1 MARLLLVAL
10 VAALGASGVGCQAHA
25 QQGGPERVR
34 GVIVAVEARLV
45 AQAESVTVRT
55 DDGRELVFRVDPAVD
70 VSPGHLREHMTLA
83 EPVLVTYRVEGDGLL
98 ALRIDDG

>member
-1 MARLLLVAL
+1 VRHAVMLAL
-10 VAALGASGVGCQAHA
+10 VAVLGASGAGCRAHA

-34 GVIVAVEARLV
+34 GLIIAIEARSI
-45 AQAESVTVRT
+45 AQADAVTVRT

-83 EPVLVTYRVEGDGLL
+83 EPVVVTYQMEGDGLL
-98 ALRIDDG
+98 AVRIDDG